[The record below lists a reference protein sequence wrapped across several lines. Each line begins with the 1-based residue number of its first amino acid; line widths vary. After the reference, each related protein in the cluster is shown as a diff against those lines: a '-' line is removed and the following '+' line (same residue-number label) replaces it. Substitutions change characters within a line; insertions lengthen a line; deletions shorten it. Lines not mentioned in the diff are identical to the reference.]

1 MMLLK
6 GKTLPV
12 VERRLLLEIQ
22 LVVILVGWFLVRL
35 EELLLGD

>member
-1 MMLLK
+1 MLLK

-12 VERRLLLEIQ
+12 VERRLLLEMQ

>member
-1 MMLLK
+1 MLLK

-12 VERRLLLEIQ
+12 VERRLLLEMQ
-22 LVVILVGWFLVRL
+22 LVVILVGWFLVHL

>member
-1 MMLLK
+1 MLLK

-12 VERRLLLEIQ
+12 VEKRLLLEMQ
-22 LVVILVGWFLVRL
+22 LVVILVGWFLVHL

>member
-1 MMLLK
+1 MLLK

>member
-1 MMLLK
+1 MFLK

-12 VERRLLLEIQ
+12 VERRLLLKMQ
-22 LVVILVGWFLVRL
+22 LVVILVGWFLVHL

>member
-1 MMLLK
+1 MLLK

-22 LVVILVGWFLVRL
+22 LVVILVGWFLVHL